1 MVTDSSPIGEI
12 DVVAVAVWT
21 DVCGT
26 VQSRIRGSAWIDSK
40 KVFFIAVEHVFLRR
54 HLVTVGF
61 SGGLF
66 RISHV
71 PGPEHLDGSQRVHS
85 AH

>member
-1 MVTDSSPIGEI
+1 MNGE
-12 DVVAVAVWT
+12 DESYLY
-21 DVCGT
+21 T
-26 VQSRIRGSAWIDSK
+26 VQ
-40 KVFFIAVEHVFLRR
+40 HVFLRR
-54 HLVTVGF
+54 IPVTVGF